1 MCARPLTRLTNKRRQ
16 YFFTVIISKAIK
28 WNGLDFSSS
37 NAATRKDLLVGADVK
52 KNILREA
59 CKEEEREQAVKR
71 EKSDDNRFKA
81 GEKEIRQGARDSDL
95 REV

>member
-1 MCARPLTRLTNKRRQ
+1 MDWI
-16 YFFTVIISKAIK
+16 F
-28 WNGLDFSSS
+28 
-37 NAATRKDLLVGADVK
+37 LLLMLLQGKMGADVK

-59 CKEEEREQAVKR
+59 GEEEEREQAVKR
-71 EKSDDNRFKA
+71 EKPDDNRFKA